1 MQTLQIH
8 DYLPSTRIVVDPR
21 VVLTM
26 LGERAVRASWQVA
39 AVARYN
45 DAIMITGDEAADRL
59 EALSE
64 SQSRISGAL
73 LIQLVK
79 ETVQVIWGEF
89 RGYEDGKNAPWV
101 IVRAIDSSWCE
112 VETDDEKVLNA
123 VRRTFVDVRSAA
135 PG

>member
-1 MQTLQIH
+1 MQTLRIY
-8 DYLPSTRIVVDPR
+8 DFLPSKPIVVDPR
-21 VVLTM
+21 VVLTL

-45 DAIMITGDEAADRL
+45 DAFMVTGDEAADRL

-73 LIQLVK
+73 LIQLIHEV
-79 ETVQVIWGEF
+79 VQVIWGEF
-89 RGYEDGKNAPWV
+89 RGYEEGKDAPWV
-101 IVRAIDSSWCE
+101 VVRAIDSSWCE

-123 VRRTFVDVRSAA
+123 VRGTFVDVRAA
-135 PG
+135 PQG